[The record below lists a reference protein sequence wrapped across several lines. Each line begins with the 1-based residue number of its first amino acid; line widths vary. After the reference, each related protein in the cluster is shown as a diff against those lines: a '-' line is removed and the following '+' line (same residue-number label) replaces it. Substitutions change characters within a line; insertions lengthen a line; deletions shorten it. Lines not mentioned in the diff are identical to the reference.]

1 MSNRLRSRQGQGVSE
16 PFAVPAPLMGLNT
29 LADYTLLQPTEARV
43 LENWLPDGGAC
54 SVRPGYLDHQEVSG
68 ATEVPTLMVWE
79 GATGRKLI
87 AGADDG
93 ELYDVGSTPV
103 AITTAAA
110 YTDNLWSWEN
120 LNGYLFGVN
129 GTDTPWRYDGG
140 VATAATGFTGPTL
153 TTLQTVT
160 LVRDRLWFTRTGTA
174 DVSYGGIGAVTGALT
189 AFQLSQ
195 IAAGGRC
202 MDVGAWSRDGGDGSD
217 DLTVFVMSTGQVIVY
232 QGNPATNFTL
242 IGKYAAP
249 APVGPDCT
257 IQVGGELIIMTVSGP
272 IPVSAI
278 LAGKDDK
285 TAFNPAALAHWG
297 KISPSWA
304 ADYRRYGTNVG
315 WCAYFFNG
323 LVYFVIP
330 TGSTT
335 NKVYVLNTRNS
346 AWTIYTKMPV
356 AMLAD
361 LSGNLYFGSSVDG
374 NVFRHAGGSDNGES
388 IETLA
393 RQGWT
398 YPTGGK
404 RAMQYTMIR
413 PNITPSA
420 SCQAQFQVDTDFLL
434 FPITAPV
441 ENISADSEG
450 AAWDEEDW
458 DVPEWAG
465 EPTTDRLWYGIHGKG
480 RAVAPVVKTFSTAD
494 SVEWS
499 ATDIMAK
506 PAGRL

>member
-1 MSNRLRSRQGQGVSE
+1 MSNRTRTRQGQGVSE

-29 LADYTLLQPTEARV
+29 LADFTLLQPTEARV
-43 LENWLPDGGAC
+43 LENWLPDEGAC
-54 SVRPGYLDHQEVSG
+54 KVRPGYLDHQAVSG
-68 ATEVPTLMVWE
+68 ATSVPSLMVWE

-87 AGADDG
+87 AGSAG
-93 ELYDVGSTPV
+93 ELYDVGGTPT

-110 YTDNLWSWEN
+110 YTDNLWSWDN
-120 LNGYLFGVN
+120 FNGYLFGVN
-129 GTDTPWRYDGG
+129 GADTPWRYDGG

-160 LVRDRLWFTRTGTA
+160 QVRDRLWFSRTGTA
-174 DVSYGGIGAVTGALT
+174 DVSYGGVGAVTGALT

-202 MDVGAWSRDGGDGSD
+202 MDVGAWSRDAGDGAD
-217 DLTVFVMSTGQVIVY
+217 DFTVFVMSTGQVIVY

-242 IGKYAAP
+242 VGKYAAP
-249 APVGPDCT
+249 APIAPDCT
-257 IQVGGELIIMTVSGP
+257 IQVGGELVILTVSGP
-272 IPVSAI
+272 VPVSAI
-278 LAGKDDK
+278 IAGN
-285 TAFNPAALAHWG
+285 AFKPEALSYWG
-297 KISPSWA
+297 KIAPSWA
-304 ADYRRYGTNVG
+304 ADFRRYGAIAG
-315 WCAYFFNG
+315 WNAYFFNG

-330 TGSTT
+330 TGSTSS
-335 NKVYVLNTRNS
+335 KVYVLNTRNS

-356 AMLAD
+356 AMFAD
-361 LSGNLYFGSSVDG
+361 LSGSLYFGSSVSND
-374 NVFRHAGGSDNGES
+374 VYRHAGGSDNGAS
-388 IETLA
+388 IETVA

-404 RAMQYTMIR
+404 RAMQYTMMR

-434 FPITAPV
+434 FPITSPV

-450 AAWDEEDW
+450 AAWDEEFW
-458 DVPEWAG
+458 DDPDWAG
-465 EPTTDRLWYGIHGKG
+465 EPTTDRLWYSIYGKG

-494 SVEWS
+494 TVEWS

>member
-1 MSNRLRSRQGQGVSE
+1 MSNRLRTRQGQGVSE
-16 PFAVPAPLMGLNT
+16 PFSIPAPLMGLNT
-29 LADYTLLQPTEARV
+29 LSDFTLLQPTEARV
-43 LENWLPDGGAC
+43 LENWLPDEGAC
-54 SVRPGYLDHQEVSG
+54 KVRPGYLDHQAITG

-79 GATGRKLI
+79 GATGRKLV
-87 AGADDG
+87 AAADDG
-93 ELYDVGSTPV
+93 EIYDVSGTPS
-103 AITTAAA
+103 ALSAAN
-110 YTDNLWSWEN
+110 YTDNLWSWAN
-120 LNGYLFGVN
+120 FNGYLFGVN

-153 TTLQTVT
+153 TTLQTIT
-160 LVRDRLWFTRTGTA
+160 QVRDRLWVTRTNTA

-195 IAAGGRC
+195 IASGGKC
-202 MDVGAWSRDGGDGSD
+202 MDVGAWSRDAGDGAD
-217 DLTVFVMSTGQVIVY
+217 DFTVFVMSTGQVIVY
-232 QGNPATNFTL
+232 QGNPATNFSL
-242 IGKYAAP
+242 VGKYWAP

-257 IQVGGELIIMTVSGP
+257 IQVGGELVIMTVSGP
-272 IPVSAI
+272 VPVSAI
-278 LAGKDDK
+278 IAGN
-285 TAFNPAALAHWG
+285 AFKPEALAYWG
-297 KISPSWA
+297 KIAPSWA
-304 ADYRRYGTNVG
+304 ADFRLYGANAG
-315 WCAYFFNG
+315 WNASFING
-323 LVYFVIP
+323 LVSFVIP
-330 TGSTT
+330 TGSTS

-356 AMLAD
+356 AMFAEFN
-361 LSGNLYFGSSVDG
+361 GATYFGSSTSNDVY
-374 NVFRHAGGSDNGES
+374 RHAGGSDAGMS
-388 IETLA
+388 IETVA

-398 YPTGGK
+398 YPTGAK
-404 RAMQYTMIR
+404 RAMVYTMMR

-441 ENISADSEG
+441 ENISAESEG
-450 AAWDEEDW
+450 AEWDEEFW
-458 DVPEWAG
+458 DDPDWAG
-465 EPTTDRLWYGIHGKG
+465 EPTTDRLWYSIYGKG